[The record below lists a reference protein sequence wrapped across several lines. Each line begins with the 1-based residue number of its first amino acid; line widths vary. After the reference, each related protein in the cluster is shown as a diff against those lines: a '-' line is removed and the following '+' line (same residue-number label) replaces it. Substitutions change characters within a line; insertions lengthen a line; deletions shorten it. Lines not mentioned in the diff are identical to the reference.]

1 MQRTLAVVAA
11 FLALIA
17 FQMAG
22 AQEPERAG
30 TQALAEDPLDL
41 PVEVMPLADNSL
53 LLDITR
59 SGDRFIAVG
68 ERGHILI
75 STDGREWR
83 QAENVPLRSTFTA
96 VTSIASH
103 VWVVGHDGVI
113 LHSADAG
120 EHWQIQRRDPRGQP
134 AEGVDPDD
142 IRQGAPFLDVLFTDA
157 NHGFAIGAYA
167 QFLTTEDG
175 GKSWTGS
182 RIHTVD
188 GDQQQAAEAG
198 IEPEQEAHSDNEMES
213 SVFSADELKIGME
226 EDAHLNAMTRT
237 GSGGFVAVGE
247 RGAVFRSRDG
257 GKSWI
262 RSQLPY
268 DGSMF
273 GIVGYEEDHVLAFGL
288 RGHVFESTDLGENWV
303 QVDTDTELSLM
314 GGTPL
319 ENGGVVIGGANGLI
333 LHRASA
339 SEPLSLSTDTP
350 AGVIA
355 DVMPDET
362 GEGWLIVG
370 ENGVSRFQS
379 K

>member
-11 FLALIA
+11 FVVSIALQTVA
-17 FQMAG
+17 
-22 AQEPERAG
+22 AQEPEVVG
-30 TQALAEDPLDL
+30 TQVLPADPLDR

-83 QAENVPLRSTFTA
+83 QTKNVPLRSTFTA
-96 VTSIASH
+96 VTSVASH

-113 LHSADAG
+113 MHSADAG
-120 EHWQIQRRDPRGQP
+120 DHWEIQRRDPRGQP
-134 AEGVDPDD
+134 AEGVDPND
-142 IRQGAPFLDVLFTDA
+142 IRQGAPLLDVIFTDA

-167 QFLTTEDG
+167 LFLTTEDA
-175 GKSWTGS
+175 GKTWTGS
-182 RIHTVD
+182 RINTVD
-188 GDQQQAAEAG
+188 SGQVAAAEANT
-198 IEPEQEAHSDNEMES
+198 EAELEDHSDNDMES
-213 SVFSADELKIGME
+213 SVFSAAELKIGME
-226 EDAHLNAMTRT
+226 EDAHLNAITST
-237 GSGGFVAVGE
+237 GSGGFVIVGE
-247 RGAVFRSRDG
+247 RGAIFRSRDG

-273 GIVGYEEDHVLAFGL
+273 GVVGFEAEHVLAFGL
-288 RGHVFESTDLGENWV
+288 RGHVFESTDLGESWV
-303 QVDTDTELSLM
+303 DVPTDTELSLM
-314 GGTPL
+314 GGTPIAG
-319 ENGGVVIGGANGLI
+319 GGVVIGGANGLV
-333 LHRASA
+333 LYRKEASQ
-339 SEPLSLSTDTP
+339 PLSLSTDTA

-355 DVMPDET
+355 GVVPALED
-362 GEGWLIVG
+362 GKWLIVG
-370 ENGVSRFQS
+370 ENGVSRFKS